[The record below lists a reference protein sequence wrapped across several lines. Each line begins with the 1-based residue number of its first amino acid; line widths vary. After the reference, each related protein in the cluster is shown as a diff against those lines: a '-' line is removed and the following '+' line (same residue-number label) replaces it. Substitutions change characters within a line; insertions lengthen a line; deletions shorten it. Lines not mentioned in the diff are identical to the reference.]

1 MEGFKIYYAVLRE
14 MKNVKV
20 RNFRYTAWG
29 VLVYTLGVILW
40 GAYVRASFSGD
51 GCGTHWPTCHGDFI
65 PLGASAKTLVEFSH
79 RASSGL
85 LLLFVVALAV
95 RAFFVFG
102 KEHWARRAA
111 VYSVVFIFSEAL
123 VGAGLVLFRLV
134 TDNKSVYRA
143 VALSGH
149 LLNTFVLLAFLV
161 ALAWAAGSRFVE
173 ESPRINWRGLGSVGW
188 ILSVGLAL
196 MLIAGACGSVASLG
210 DMLFPSANLAAGLQA
225 DFNPLSAMLIRL
237 RWIHPVVSVGTGIY
251 LVWAAL
257 YLKRLLPVTHVEK
270 AAWAVMVFVGV
281 QVVAGVTNLLTLAP
295 IAMQMI
301 HLLLADLLWLALVCL
316 VLEVVHAS
324 NRKNKV
330 ELEEDPSIG
339 QKRQPAMPVAG

>member
-1 MEGFKIYYAVLRE
+1 M
-14 MKNVKV
+14 KV

-29 VLVYTLGVILW
+29 VLVYTLAVILW

-65 PLGASAKTLVEFSH
+65 PLEASAKTLIEFSH

-95 RAFFVFG
+95 HAFFVFRKG
-102 KEHWARRAA
+102 HWARRAA

-123 VGAGLVLFRLV
+123 VGAGLVLFQLV
-134 TDNKSVYRA
+134 THNKSVYRA

-149 LLNTFVLLAFLV
+149 LLNTFILLAFMV

-173 ESPRINWRGLGSVGW
+173 ESPRINWRGLGSTGW
-188 ILSVGLAL
+188 FLGVGLVL

-210 DMLFPSANLAAGLQA
+210 DMLFPSTNLAAGLQA
-225 DFNPLSAMLIRL
+225 DFNPLSSMLIRL

-251 LVWAAL
+251 LIWASL
-257 YLKRLLPVTHVEK
+257 YLKRLLPVKDVDK
-270 AAWAVMVFVGV
+270 AAWAVIVLVGA
-281 QVVAGVTNLLTLAP
+281 QVLAGVTNLLLLAP
-295 IAMQMI
+295 IPMQML
-301 HLLLADLLWLALVCL
+301 HLLLADMLWLTLVWL
-316 VLEVVHAS
+316 TLEVIHATNS
-324 NRKNKV
+324 ENKV
-330 ELEEDPSIG
+330 ELIG
-339 QKRQPAMPVAG
+339 DR